1 MTRSGST
8 VLVLAMI
15 GCAGAAPPAPATTA
29 PPAAPTTVAARPQL
43 LVVGFAHLDNPGRDL
58 ANVAVDDVLAPR
70 RQAEIAAIV
79 DRLAG
84 FRPTRVAV
92 EMTAARQPELDERYR
107 AFRAG
112 SYLLGRSE
120 TDQIGLR
127 LAAHLGH
134 DRVYAVDWNEA
145 PPGADADYDFV
156 AYAPANGKQ
165 PQLDALMASARAQ
178 AAAAAPGATSLL
190 PWLRALNEPAALA
203 AAHRPYFAIA
213 RIGDA
218 RLNPGAAWVGSWY
231 GRNLR
236 IFANLVALAERPD
249 DRVLVVYGQGHAF
262 LLREFAAQSGAFVVA
277 DPVAV
282 LDGR

>member
-1 MTRSGST
+1 MMRSGSC

-15 GCAGAAPPAPATTA
+15 GCAGAAPPPPTTTA
-29 PPAAPTTVAARPQL
+29 PPATATVEARPQL
-43 LVVGFAHLDNPGRDL
+43 LVVGFAHLDNPGLDL
-58 ANVAVDDVLAPR
+58 ANVTVDDVLAPR
-70 RQAEIAAIV
+70 RQAEIAGIV
-79 DRLAG
+79 DRLAA

-92 EMTAARQPELDERYR
+92 EMKSARQPELDERYR

-112 SYLLGRSE
+112 SYALGRSE

-127 LAAHLGH
+127 LAARLGH
-134 DRVYAVDWNEA
+134 DRVYAVDWNEM
-145 PPGADADYDFV
+145 PPGTEADYDFV
-156 AYAPANGKQ
+156 TYAPAHGKQ
-165 PQLDALMASARAQ
+165 SQLDALMAGAQAQ
-178 AAAAAPGATSLL
+178 AAALAPGSTPLL
-190 PWLRALNEPAALA
+190 DWLRGLNEPAALA
-203 AAHRPYFAIA
+203 ASHRRYFEIA

-218 RLNPGAAWVGSWY
+218 SVNPGAAWVGSWY

>member
-1 MTRSGST
+1 MTRSGSC
-8 VLVLAMI
+8 VLVLVMI
-15 GCAGAAPPAPATTA
+15 GCAGAASPQTTPTA
-29 PPAAPTTVAARPQL
+29 PPATAVEARPQL

-58 ANVAVDDVLAPR
+58 TNVAVDDVLAPR
-70 RQAEIAAIV
+70 RQAEIAAIAE
-79 DRLAG
+79 RLAA
-84 FRPTRVAV
+84 FRPTHVAV
-92 EMTAARQPELDERYR
+92 EMKAARQAELDERYR

-112 SYLLGRSE
+112 SYPLGRSE

-127 LAAHLGH
+127 VAARVGH

-145 PPGADADYDFV
+145 PPGAEADYDFV
-156 AYAPANGKQ
+156 TWAPANGKQ
-165 PQLDALMASARAQ
+165 PQLDALMAGAQAQ
-178 AAAAAPGATSLL
+178 AAASVPGATSLL
-190 PWLRALNEPAALA
+190 PWLRGLNEPAALA
-203 AAHRPYFAIA
+203 ASHQRYFEIA

-218 RLNPGAAWVGSWY
+218 RVNPGAAWVGSWY

-236 IFANLVALAERPD
+236 IFANLAALADRPD
-249 DRVLVVYGQGHAF
+249 ARVLVIYGQGHAF